1 MSAAQLLLHHFSASL
16 IAAGGSSAVTSTN
29 SLQSTQLAT
38 RLLATLDFSLG
49 DFDYAKR
56 AVLYPAVHMPP
67 CDNPSGIVPP
77 KGNDC
82 SKPIQ
87 VSHDNISG
95 ASNRML

>member
-1 MSAAQLLLHHFSASL
+1 MRPNFGAFAPSLLSL
-16 IAAGGSSAVTSTN
+16 FGRRRWFLGRDIN
-29 SLQSTQLAT
+29 QLAPNYT
-38 RLLATLDFSLG
+38 VGDETSRHALG
-49 DFDYAKR
+49 DFDYVKR